1 MTKIDR
7 YILFLFARTML
18 ICFLSI
24 GGVFVVFHAFSNLDD
39 LLRLGTDS
47 GSLPIALIRFYGPYM
62 MMLFDWTAA
71 IIALMAMLFT
81 VSWLRRSGELTAL
94 LAAGVRHGRVLRPM
108 LFVVAVVIIG
118 QSFCREWLI
127 PSYREVL
134 TSKPGELRV
143 AKAKSMLPSYDK
155 SSGLLIEGDGLYPS
169 EARIERPSF
178 RLYTSFAG
186 FGDVIDGES
195 AVYRDATDELPAG
208 YLVSGVTRPVG
219 VDSLATG
226 KIRDRPVVM
235 TRAEL
240 PWLEPGQC
248 FVFTTLDIEV
258 LRDNPRSTRMAGM
271 PELMRRIRNGSVH
284 SSKELHT
291 LLHDRMLRPP
301 LDFCLVLLGLPLVVN
316 RGDKGLFNV
325 IGQAI
330 GIVLLFFGIKT
341 VAAAMAGGGYFLTPA
356 LAAWVPLLLL
366 GPLAY
371 VRYRDA
377 QEQ

>member
-7 YILFLFARTML
+7 YILLLFARTML
-18 ICFLSI
+18 ICFLSL

-39 LLRLGTDS
+39 LIRLGTES
-47 GSLPIALIRFYGPYM
+47 ESMPLALIGFYGPYLL
-62 MMLFDWTAA
+62 MLFDWTAA

-108 LFVVAVVIIG
+108 LVMVMLVIAG
-118 QSFCREWLI
+118 QWFCRECVI

-134 TSKPGELRV
+134 TSKPDELLD
-143 AKAKSMLPSYDK
+143 AKSQSMLPSYDK
-155 SSGLLIEGDGLYPS
+155 SSGILIEGEGLFPKDS
-169 EARIERPSF
+169 RVDQPSF
-178 RLYTSFAG
+178 RLYASLPA
-186 FGDVIDGES
+186 FGDVIVGES
-195 AVYRDATDELPAG
+195 ATWRQATGDVPAG
-208 YLVSGVTRPVG
+208 YVVKGVTRP
-219 VDSLATG
+219 TG
-226 KIRDRPVVM
+226 IDQLPTGFVNGRAVLM

-240 PWLEPGQC
+240 PWLQSGEC
-248 FVFTTLDIEV
+248 FVITTLDIEV
-258 LRDNPRSTRMAGM
+258 LRDNPRSTRMAGL
-271 PELMRRIRNGSVH
+271 PELIRRIRNGSVH

-316 RGDKGLFNV
+316 RGDQRLFNV

-330 GIVLLFFGIKT
+330 GIVLLFFGLKT
-341 VAAAMAGGGYFLTPA
+341 LAGAMASSGYFLTPA
-356 LAAWVPLLLL
+356 LAAWIPLMIL

>member
-7 YILFLFARTML
+7 YILILFARTML

-39 LLRLGTDS
+39 LIRLGNDS
-47 GSLPIALIRFYGPYM
+47 GSMTMALIGFYGPYM

-81 VSWLRRSGELTAL
+81 VSWLRRSGEMTAL
-94 LAAGVRHGRVLRPM
+94 LAAGVRHGRILRPM
-108 LFVVAVVIIG
+108 LMMVALVIAGQWGLREFV
-118 QSFCREWLI
+118 I

-134 TSKPGELRV
+134 TSKPDELR
-143 AKAKSMLPSYDK
+143 ATRAQAMLPSYDK
-155 SSGLLIEGDGLYPS
+155 SSGIQIEGEGLYPKES
-169 EARIERPSF
+169 KIDRPSF
-178 RLYTSFAG
+178 RLYASLPDY
-186 FGDVIDGES
+186 GDVIDG
-195 AVYRDATDELPAG
+195 AAATWQPAGDQLPAG
-208 YLVSGVTRPVG
+208 YLITGVRRPAG
-219 VDSLATG
+219 IDNLATG
-226 KIRDRPVVM
+226 VVNDRPVIM
-235 TRAEL
+235 TRKEL
-240 PWLEPGQC
+240 PWLQSGEC
-248 FVFTTLDIEV
+248 FVATTLDIEV
-258 LRDNPRSTRMAGM
+258 LRDNPRSTRMAGLA
-271 PELMRRIRNGSVH
+271 ELIRRIRNGSVH
-284 SSKELHT
+284 SSKDLHT

-330 GIVLLFFGIKT
+330 GIVLLFFGLKT
-341 VAAAMAGGGYFLTPA
+341 ASAAMAGSGYFLTPA
-356 LAAWVPLLLL
+356 LAAWVPLIVL